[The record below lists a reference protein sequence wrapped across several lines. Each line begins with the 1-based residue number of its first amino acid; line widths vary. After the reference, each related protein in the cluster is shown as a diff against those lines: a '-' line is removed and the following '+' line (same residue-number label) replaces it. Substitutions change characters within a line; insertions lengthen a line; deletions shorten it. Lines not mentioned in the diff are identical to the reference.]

1 MDLSSLGA
9 AVLLLYEHLLT
20 LDHELKY
27 IWPCV
32 PPPSPLTRADW
43 VWGMMQKT
51 EHGDD
56 EVALPLHPLLLH
68 HHPPVRPPR
77 PAPRIYAHISTLT
90 PARSRS
96 MQIMIRVDTIPPDA
110 GTQRLR
116 HCRGHLVWPLVATQ
130 CILSAIELVLVWRVQ
145 ALYPGRPLYLILG
158 VVVVAEVITL
168 VVDAALLV
176 PGIHYNPI
184 CEVHVSIW
192 PIAAYGII
200 ALTAQSAVLA
210 MCVAKRA
217 QLGWTA
223 APLVSLVM
231 RDGMLAYIAIFGEP
245 PLSPPPLPWLLAALA
260 AVGCRII
267 MNLQRVKLP
276 GAGPEGTE
284 EATAWH
290 ELGSLTTLNTA
301 TAATA
306 ASTSAPP
313 CTHERRASFFP
324 NHGYV

>member
-27 IWPCV
+27 IWPKPNTAMTKWLYLFIRYFSIITLLCV
-32 PPPSPLTRADW
+32 PPAYMR
-43 VWGMMQKT
+43 V
-51 EHGDD
+51 H
-56 EVALPLHPLLLH
+56 
-68 HHPPVRPPR
+68 
-77 PAPRIYAHISTLT
+77 TLT
-90 PARSRS
+90 PAGRS

-301 TAATA
+301 TAATV
-306 ASTSAPP
+306 ASASAPP